1 MIVWQNPR
9 PSSTRFCRPVK
20 MEYTKE
26 TIEVVLQERENI
38 VNEINE
44 LTATKCEI
52 ISGETNF
59 SVDVEHKLG

>member
-1 MIVWQNPR
+1 
-9 PSSTRFCRPVK
+9 

-26 TIEVVLQERENI
+26 TIEVVLQERENM

-44 LTATKCEI
+44 LTATKCAI
-52 ISGETNF
+52 ISGETNV